1 MVKAISSVL
10 TEQDEDIREVTPANA
25 VLLRRLGLEALPAHE
40 TLILPTERL
49 IVSGADHLARS
60 AKRLV
65 KSIQH
70 VGILQNPSVVVQGG
84 VDMHDDEATF
94 EVIAGRRRVLAARLA
109 GLTVVKCEV
118 YEASTM
124 QLSALLALIE
134 NEQRSA
140 AWVRE
145 VEALRCL
152 IDEGVG
158 MTLDDLAAFGFD
170 RATLAERLKI
180 AQLPA
185 PLLNCILSGNVSRE
199 VARKLVR
206 LTQAQQERV
215 ASLALAGEEI
225 TAERV
230 KDILRAQINTG
241 LVPVQDAL
249 AQGWNTTSSHLPVV
263 PDTLVPDTSPFLAQP
278 RREELAQQIGC
289 LDGERMQEACQTAS
303 TPSLSSLL
311 AALLA
316 FEHCP
321 DYRTAP
327 QAVQTLSQA
336 LVQQLRIALRDA
348 PLAAQSYCS
357 TSIRMKRST
366 KQCLH
371 LTRIFPKLIP
381 SRAAVEIASRA
392 AFTRSVASLPEDDH
406 WRSSSLTRRCRSHQA
421 SIS

>member
-1 MVKAISSVL
+1 MTYPISSVL

-25 VLLRRLGLEALPAHE
+25 VLLRRLGLETLPAHE

-49 IVSGADHLARS
+49 IVSGADHLTRS

-70 VGILQNPSVVVQGG
+70 VGILQNPSVVVQEGSN
-84 VDMHDDEATF
+84 MHDEEATF

-118 YEASTM
+118 YAASTM

-185 PLLNCILSGNVSRE
+185 PLLDRVLLGHVSRE

-215 ASLALAGEEI
+215 ASMALAGEEI
-225 TAERV
+225 TAEQV

-241 LVPVQDAL
+241 LVPVQGAL
-249 AQGWNTTSSHLPVV
+249 AQGWNATASHLP
-263 PDTLVPDTSPFLAQP
+263 TQSNTSSY
-278 RREELAQQIGC
+278 LAQQG
-289 LDGERMQEACQTAS
+289 GKEQAERFGDVDIEHVQGVCS
-303 TPSLSSLL
+303 TTLNSSMTSLL
-311 AALLA
+311 AALQA

-321 DYRTAP
+321 DYRTVP

-336 LVQQLRIALRDA
+336 LVQQLRIALREA
-348 PLAAQSYCS
+348 PLTAQPTVQRQS
-357 TSIRMKRST
+357 
-366 KQCLH
+366 
-371 LTRIFPKLIP
+371 
-381 SRAAVEIASRA
+381 
-392 AFTRSVASLPEDDH
+392 D
-406 WRSSSLTRRCRSHQA
+406 
-421 SIS
+421 

>member
-1 MVKAISSVL
+1 
-10 TEQDEDIREVTPANA
+10 
-25 VLLRRLGLEALPAHE
+25 
-40 TLILPTERL
+40 
-49 IVSGADHLARS
+49 
-60 AKRLV
+60 
-65 KSIQH
+65 

-118 YEASTM
+118 YETSTM

-170 RATLAERLKI
+170 RVTLAERLKI

-185 PLLNCILSGNVSRE
+185 PLLNRILSGNVSRE

-206 LTQAQQERV
+206 LTQAQQERI

-225 TAERV
+225 TAESV
-230 KDILRAQINTG
+230 KDILRAQINAG

-249 AQGWNTTSSHLPVV
+249 APGWNATSSHLPV
-263 PDTLVPDTSPFLAQP
+263 VPDTSPFLAQP
-278 RREELAQQIGC
+278 RREELAKQIGC
-289 LDGERMQEACQTAS
+289 WDAERMPEACQTAS
-303 TPSLSSLL
+303 IMSMSSLL
-311 AALLA
+311 AALQA
-316 FEHCP
+316 IEQGP
-321 DYRTAP
+321 DYRTVP
-327 QAVQTLSQA
+327 QAVQTLTQA

-348 PLAAQSYCS
+348 ALTSQSHTTVQPQS
-357 TSIRMKRST
+357 
-366 KQCLH
+366 
-371 LTRIFPKLIP
+371 
-381 SRAAVEIASRA
+381 E
-392 AFTRSVASLPEDDH
+392 
-406 WRSSSLTRRCRSHQA
+406 
-421 SIS
+421 

>member
-1 MVKAISSVL
+1 MVSTIPSVL
-10 TEQDEDIREVTPANA
+10 TQQDEDIREVNPANA
-25 VLLRRLGLEALPAHE
+25 VLMRRLGLEALPAHE
-40 TLILPTERL
+40 TMLVPTERL
-49 IVSGADHLARS
+49 IVTGSDQLARS

-84 VDMHDDEATF
+84 RDMHDDEATF

-118 YEASTM
+118 YASSTM
-124 QLSALLALIE
+124 PLSALLALIE
-134 NEQRSA
+134 NEQRCA

-180 AQLPA
+180 AQLPP
-185 PLLNCILSGNVSRE
+185 PLLNCVLSGSVNRE

-215 ASLALAGEEI
+215 ASLAVAGEEI

-241 LVPVQDAL
+241 LVPVQGAL
-249 AQGWNTTSSHLPVV
+249 AQGWNTTASHLPV
-263 PDTLVPDTSPFLAQP
+263 LPDTSPFLAQP
-278 RREELAQQIGC
+278 GGEEQAEQAGYM
-289 LDGERMQEACQTAS
+289 DMDHMPEACNTS
-303 TPSLSSLL
+303 SISSLSSLL
-311 AALLA
+311 AALQA
-316 FEHCP
+316 FEHSS

-327 QAVQTLSQA
+327 QAVQTLTQA

-348 PLAAQSYCS
+348 PLASQSQPTVQPQS
-357 TSIRMKRST
+357 
-366 KQCLH
+366 
-371 LTRIFPKLIP
+371 
-381 SRAAVEIASRA
+381 E
-392 AFTRSVASLPEDDH
+392 
-406 WRSSSLTRRCRSHQA
+406 
-421 SIS
+421 

>member
-10 TEQDEDIREVTPANA
+10 TEQDEDIREVSPANA
-25 VLLRRLGLEALPAHE
+25 VLLRRLGLETLPAHE
-40 TLILPTERL
+40 TMILPPGRP
-49 IVSGADHLARS
+49 IGVGGDHLARS

-84 VDMHDDEATF
+84 VDIHDDEATF
-94 EVIAGRRRVLAARLA
+94 EVFAGLRLVLAAGLA

-118 YEASTM
+118 YVASTM

-185 PLLNCILSGNVSRE
+185 PLLNRILSGNVSRE
-199 VARKLVR
+199 VARKLAR

-215 ASLALAGEEI
+215 ANLILAGVEI
-225 TAERV
+225 TTEQV
-230 KDILRAQINTG
+230 KDILRAQINAG
-241 LVPVQDAL
+241 LVP
-249 AQGWNTTSSHLPVV
+249 NTSHLRKFASQTRPIR
-263 PDTLVPDTSPFLAQP
+263 TL
-278 RREELAQQIGC
+278 
-289 LDGERMQEACQTAS
+289 
-303 TPSLSSLL
+303 
-311 AALLA
+311 
-316 FEHCP
+316 
-321 DYRTAP
+321 
-327 QAVQTLSQA
+327 
-336 LVQQLRIALRDA
+336 
-348 PLAAQSYCS
+348 
-357 TSIRMKRST
+357 
-366 KQCLH
+366 
-371 LTRIFPKLIP
+371 KLM
-381 SRAAVEIASRA
+381 
-392 AFTRSVASLPEDDH
+392 
-406 WRSSSLTRRCRSHQA
+406 
-421 SIS
+421 

>member
-1 MVKAISSVL
+1 MVYPISSAL

-40 TLILPTERL
+40 TLILPTARL
-49 IVSGADHLARS
+49 IVVGADHLARS

-84 VDMHDDEATF
+84 VDIHDAEATF

-109 GLTVVKCEV
+109 GLMVVKCEV
-118 YEASTM
+118 YEASTV

-158 MTLDDLAAFGFD
+158 MTLNDLAAFGFD

-185 PLLNCILSGNVSRE
+185 PLLHCVLAGGVNRE

-206 LTQAQQERV
+206 LTQAQQERI
-215 ASLALAGEEI
+215 ANLAEVGEEI
-225 TAERV
+225 TMEKV
-230 KDILRAQINTG
+230 NSILRAQINAG
-241 LVPVQDAL
+241 FAPIQVAL
-249 AQGWNTTSSHLPVV
+249 AQEW
-263 PDTLVPDTSPFLAQP
+263 
-278 RREELAQQIGC
+278 
-289 LDGERMQEACQTAS
+289 
-303 TPSLSSLL
+303 
-311 AALLA
+311 
-316 FEHCP
+316 
-321 DYRTAP
+321 
-327 QAVQTLSQA
+327 
-336 LVQQLRIALRDA
+336 
-348 PLAAQSYCS
+348 
-357 TSIRMKRST
+357 
-366 KQCLH
+366 
-371 LTRIFPKLIP
+371 
-381 SRAAVEIASRA
+381 
-392 AFTRSVASLPEDDH
+392 DD
-406 WRSSSLTRRCRSHQA
+406 
-421 SIS
+421 

>member
-1 MVKAISSVL
+1 
-10 TEQDEDIREVTPANA
+10 
-25 VLLRRLGLEALPAHE
+25 
-40 TLILPTERL
+40 
-49 IVSGADHLARS
+49 
-60 AKRLV
+60 V

-70 VGILQNPSVVVQGG
+70 VGILQNPSVVLQGG
-84 VDMHDDEATF
+84 VDIHDAEATY
-94 EVIAGRRRVLAARLA
+94 EVIAGRRRVLAAGLA

-185 PLLNCILSGNVSRE
+185 PLLNRVLLGNVSRE

-206 LTQAQQERV
+206 LTQSQQERV
-215 ASLALAGEEI
+215 ASLVLAGEEI
-225 TAERV
+225 TAEQV

-241 LVPVQDAL
+241 LMPVQDAL
-249 AQGWNTTSSHLPVV
+249 AQGWNTTSSHLPVI

-278 RREELAQQIGC
+278 RREELVEQIGC
-289 LDGERMQEACQTAS
+289 LDKDCMPEACQTAS
-303 TPSLSSLL
+303 TPSMFSLL
-311 AALLA
+311 AALQA

-321 DYRTAP
+321 DYRSVP
-327 QAVQTLSQA
+327 QAVQMLTQA

-348 PLAAQSYCS
+348 PPTAQP
-357 TSIRMKRST
+357 I
-366 KQCLH
+366 
-371 LTRIFPKLIP
+371 
-381 SRAAVEIASRA
+381 VEPQS
-392 AFTRSVASLPEDDH
+392 E
-406 WRSSSLTRRCRSHQA
+406 
-421 SIS
+421 

>member
-10 TEQDEDIREVTPANA
+10 TEQDEDIREVSPANA

-49 IVSGADHLARS
+49 IVVGADHLARS

-70 VGILQNPSVVVQGG
+70 MGILQSPSVVLQGG
-84 VDMHDDEATF
+84 VDMHDDEANF

-118 YEASTM
+118 YAASTM

-180 AQLPA
+180 AQLPT
-185 PLLNCILSGNVSRE
+185 PLLDCILSGNVSRE

-215 ASLALAGEEI
+215 ASLAVSGEEI
-225 TAERV
+225 TAEQV

-241 LVPVQDAL
+241 LVPVQGAL
-249 AQGWNTTSSHLPVV
+249 AQGWNATSSHLPVV

-278 RREELAQQIGC
+278 RREELAKQIGC
-289 LDGERMQEACQTAS
+289 QDGERMQEACQTAS
-303 TPSLSSLL
+303 ASSLSSLL

-321 DYRTAP
+321 DYRMAP

-336 LVQQLRIALRDA
+336 LVQQLRIALRNTPPVSQTHA
-348 PLAAQSYCS
+348 TVQPQS
-357 TSIRMKRST
+357 
-366 KQCLH
+366 
-371 LTRIFPKLIP
+371 
-381 SRAAVEIASRA
+381 E
-392 AFTRSVASLPEDDH
+392 
-406 WRSSSLTRRCRSHQA
+406 
-421 SIS
+421 

>member
-1 MVKAISSVL
+1 MVYPISSVL
-10 TEQDEDIREVTPANA
+10 TEQDEDIREVNPAN
-25 VLLRRLGLEALPAHE
+25 VVFLRRLGIEALPAHE
-40 TLILPTERL
+40 TLILPTARL
-49 IVSGADHLARS
+49 IVVGADHLARS

-84 VDMHDDEATF
+84 RDMHDAEATF
-94 EVIAGRRRVLAARLA
+94 EVIAGRRRVLAACLA

-118 YEASTM
+118 YAASTM

-170 RATLAERLKI
+170 RATLSQRLKI

-185 PLLNCILSGNVSRE
+185 PLLDHILLGNVSRE

-230 KDILRAQINTG
+230 KDILRAQINIG

-278 RREELAQQIGC
+278 QRDELAQQIEC
-289 LDGERMQEACQTAS
+289 LDGKRMSEACQTAS

-311 AALLA
+311 ATLLA
-316 FEHCP
+316 FEQCP

-327 QAVQTLSQA
+327 QAVQTLTQA

-348 PLAAQSYCS
+348 PPAAQP
-357 TSIRMKRST
+357 IV
-366 KQCLH
+366 Q
-371 LTRIFPKLIP
+371 
-381 SRAAVEIASRA
+381 
-392 AFTRSVASLPEDDH
+392 
-406 WRSSSLTRRCRSHQA
+406 HQ
-421 SIS
+421 SERKGVHNNV